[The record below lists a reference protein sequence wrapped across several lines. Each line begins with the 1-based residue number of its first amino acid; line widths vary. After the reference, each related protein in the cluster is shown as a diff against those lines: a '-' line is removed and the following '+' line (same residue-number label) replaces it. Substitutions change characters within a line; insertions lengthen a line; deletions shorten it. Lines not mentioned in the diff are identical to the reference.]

1 MILKEFYFMKIQN
14 VNVLVT
20 KVEMKQGKNS
30 SYLAIDFIDMSTGQ
44 LFTVIDKEIDRIQQL
59 RNMTKYIFNL
69 SISSSKYGIQLS
81 IDNIVKELGGI

>member
-1 MILKEFYFMKIQN
+1 MKIQG
-14 VNVLVT
+14 VNCLVT

-44 LFTVIDKEIDRIQQL
+44 SFTVIDKEIDRIQQL
-59 RNMTKYIFNL
+59 RNMNKYVFNL
-69 SISSSKYGIQLS
+69 SVSSNKYGIQLA